1 MVESKLKTMETV
13 SNTKIKRTKKS
24 KRVQKVSNI
33 FLAFIFI
40 SCACFVFI
48 GKYTFFKENVEENSN
63 TKANYVDTINTSSGC
78 DYVSIVG
85 DDICDDIANTQAC
98 AYDFGDCCSLEN
110 DRNSSCQDCFCFIDT
125 QVQLTYLQKN
135 CQVLDRGLEELL
147 ILESLGDGQCHLAFN
162 QEEYDFDLG
171 DCCIENVQCVMGG
184 FKTME
189 FFDFVETFDQP
200 VECPEQV
207 CIPSNTFCVQA
218 QVGDGICQ
226 DYNNI
231 KMCDFDGGDCCLTNK
246 GNECCDCK
254 CKGMGFGGVAL
265 GTKQ

>member
-1 MVESKLKTMETV
+1 MVEIELKTKVETMETE
-13 SNTKIKRTKKS
+13 SNTKIKRTKKYKS
-24 KRVQKVSNI
+24 VQKVSYI
-33 FLAFIFI
+33 FLAVLFI

-48 GKYTFFKENVEENSN
+48 GKYTFLKENKQKFNNE
-63 TKANYVDTINTSSGC
+63 ANHADSVNGTESSGC

-189 FFDFVETFDQP
+189 IFDFVETFDQP
-200 VECPEQV
+200 VE
-207 CIPSNTFCVQA
+207 IR
-218 QVGDGICQ
+218 
-226 DYNNI
+226 
-231 KMCDFDGGDCCLTNK
+231 
-246 GNECCDCK
+246 
-254 CKGMGFGGVAL
+254 
-265 GTKQ
+265 